1 MKELID
7 TYKKKLKVAQNLLEE
22 MNKPEDKEARIRI
35 VAKVSSYSNFIFE
48 LEKFMET
55 SSKELNKLNLDII
68 HKEDKAVC
76 KHDPS
81 IGNCSGMNPIDC
93 VSCGKLVL
101 YGN

>member
-7 TYKKKLKVAQNLLEE
+7 IYRKKLKVAQNLLEE

-55 SSKELNKLNLDII
+55 SSKELSNINLDIVL
-68 HKEDKAVC
+68 KKDRAVC
-76 KHDPS
+76 KHDSS
-81 IGNCSGMNPIDC
+81 IGDCNGMNPIDC